1 MYCFHSIAESG
12 LQGDLRSPGGAP
24 LDRPI
29 RVPLAAESCCV
40 LLNYAPAL
48 PGEHVGMPQGDLETP
63 GDERSTDDDP
73 AVQPEH
79 LGHELEVKWPPPRGS
94 APDRPT
100 EAALDRLGPCCP
112 GGLGVARPSPALDS

>member
-1 MYCFHSIAESG
+1 MESNSTQLDPIQFNPIQFNPIPSKVRPGNSRRFRVLFPFDFGAESG

-29 RVPLAAESCCV
+29 RVPLAAESCYV

-79 LGHELEVKWPPPRGS
+79 LGHELEVK
-94 APDRPT
+94 
-100 EAALDRLGPCCP
+100 
-112 GGLGVARPSPALDS
+112 